1 MVEPEVCIPSD
12 KFLVV
17 FHAPR
22 LLAGLTSK
30 VVGPGDFPG
39 SPVVTTSPSKAGGAG
54 SISGQGTEVPHAL
67 RLKMPKPKAEAM
79 SKCDEDF

>member
-1 MVEPEVCIPSD
+1 MPPSWDLPE
-12 KFLVV
+12 
-17 FHAPR
+17 
-22 LLAGLTSK
+22 G
-30 VVGPGDFPG
+30 
-39 SPVVTTSPSKAGGAG
+39 PVVKTSFSNAGGAG